1 MHVCILAMSE
11 YDEHKTRTHV
21 PGIRIMLQLVIVYC
35 MHISVY
41 KKTSGSQRAV
51 LFWNTIDVQYSV
63 TGH

>member
-51 LFWNTIDVQYSV
+51 LF
-63 TGH
+63 